1 MRITDFDIY
10 HDLLKEKSGFV
21 LTPDQSYL
29 LDSRLAPI
37 AKKWGYS
44 SMEAMTA
51 ALHGVPDGKL
61 VDEVIEAI
69 TDKSTWFFRDGWPF
83 ETVREEIFP
92 ALKNLRT
99 ANRKIKIWCAAA
111 STGQEAYSLAMMIR
125 NKDTKLSGWKTEIL
139 ATDLSTRCLKR
150 AAQGIYTQMET
161 QHGLA
166 VRTLLKYF
174 KQVDNE
180 NWQVGGDIRK
190 MVRLHSFNLLD
201 NMAALGK
208 FDLILCRN
216 VLGGFDASTRRR
228 TLDRLAG
235 QLEPDGFLILGRGES
250 AESDSIRP
258 FHEKRGIYVHKDSV
272 HQPAQP
278 SAKLAKSGN

>member
-10 HDLLKEKSGFV
+10 HDLLKEKSGLV

-29 LDSRLAPI
+29 LDSRLARI
-37 AKKWGYS
+37 VKKWGYS

-51 ALHGVPDGKL
+51 ALHGVPDRRL

-69 TDKSTWFFRDGWPF
+69 TDKTTWFFRDGWPF
-83 ETVREEIFP
+83 DTVREEIFP
-92 ALKNLRT
+92 ALRT
-99 ANRKIKIWCAAA
+99 FKQANRKIKIWCAAA

-125 NKDTKLSGWKTEIL
+125 NKDMRLSGWRTEIL
-139 ATDLSTRCLKR
+139 ATDLSARCLKR
-150 AAQGIYTQMET
+150 AAQGIYSQMEI

-174 KQVDNE
+174 KQVNDE
-180 NWQVGGDIRK
+180 NWQISSDMRR
-190 MVRLHSFNLLD
+190 MVRLHDFNLLD
-201 NMAALGK
+201 NMTALGK

-216 VLGGFDASTRRR
+216 VLGGFDAPTRRR

-235 QLEPDGFLILGRGES
+235 QLEPEGFLMLGRGEN
-250 AESDSIRP
+250 AESDLIRP
-258 FHEKRGIYVHKDSV
+258 FHEKRGIYVHKNSI
-272 HQPAQP
+272 HQPV
-278 SAKLAKSGN
+278 